1 MKNYKSLLIGIVVV
15 VLLVL
20 MMVFIVQ
27 GSQNKAIG
35 LEENVQTAQSDID
48 VQIDRRFNVLTEL
61 AECVKKYDEHEYNT
75 LVDVINAR
83 GENITDSQA
92 QDVVA
97 QINAVAEAYPD
108 LKSNEN
114 YQQLMTEIST
124 TENLMS
130 RYKQAFNQS
139 VKEYNRYVRSF
150 PHKQF
155 LNMTGYE
162 VISYEYYETDKT
174 DTEPIKLF
182 D

>member
-1 MKNYKSLLIGIVVV
+1 MKNYKSLLIGVVV
-15 VLLVL
+15 AVLLVL

-83 GENITDSQA
+83 GENISDSQA
-92 QDVVA
+92 EDVVA
-97 QINAVAEAYPD
+97 QINAVAEAYPE

-130 RYKQAFNQS
+130 RYKQAFNQA
-139 VKEYNRYVRSF
+139 VKEYNRYVKSF
-150 PHKQF
+150 PHRQF
-155 LNMTGYE
+155 LSMTGYE
-162 VISYEYYETDKT
+162 VISYEYYKTDKT
-174 DTEPIKLF
+174 DAEPIKLF